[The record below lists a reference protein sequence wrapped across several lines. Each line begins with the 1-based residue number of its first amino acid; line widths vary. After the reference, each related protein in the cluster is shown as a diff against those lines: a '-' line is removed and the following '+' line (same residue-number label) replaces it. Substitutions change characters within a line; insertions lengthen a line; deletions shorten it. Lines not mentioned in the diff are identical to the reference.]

1 VAGFAPV
8 GALPVASVPAAA
20 GATSLAVIAQY
31 YYTQEAEAMAIKLR
45 QSTASQEIP
54 LGTFVST
61 ADGFTTMTAL
71 SIANTDIKLWFNG
84 ATTLA
89 SKNSGGATHIAGG
102 NYYCVLDA
110 TDTATLGPMKVTV
123 NMAGAL
129 PLSVMCEV
137 QAANVYDSLVGGSD
151 ALQID
156 AIQFAGQTI
165 TAAAGVTLPSSVA
178 SPTNI
183 TAGTI
188 TTVSGNVTGSVGSV
202 VGLTASNLDTT
213 ISSRMATYT
222 QPTGFLAA
230 TFPSD
235 PADASDIA
243 AATAAIQSDTND
255 IQSRLPAALVDGK
268 MDSTNSD
275 TVIVGTVGSASTT
288 TSIVTSA
295 FSPAGATADQ
305 FKGRILIFDNDTAT
319 PELRGQAS
327 SVDASSGASTPIL
340 TVIALT
346 TAPSSGDTFHIT

>member
-1 VAGFAPV
+1 
-8 GALPVASVPAAA
+8 
-20 GATSLAVIAQY
+20 
-31 YYTQEAEAMAIKLR
+31 MAIKLR

-137 QAANVYDSLVGGSD
+137 QAANVYDSLVGGGD
-151 ALQID
+151 ALQVD

-202 VGLTASNLDTT
+202 VGLTASNLDAT

-230 TFPSD
+230 TFP
-235 PADASDIA
+235 ATVASTTNITAGTITTVTNLTNAPTSGDLTATMKASVSA
-243 AATAAIQSDTND
+243 AVLDEATASHLSA
-255 IQSRLPAALVDGK
+255 
-268 MDSTNSD
+268 
-275 TVIVGTVGSASTT
+275 GTVGLAVRDADLRGSRVVVRGTSDTGATT
-288 TSIVTSA
+288 TTMTVSA
-295 FSPAGATADQ
+295 LSPSGTAADQ
-305 FKGRILIFDNDTAT
+305 FKGRIIIFDAATTTAA
-319 PELRGQAS
+319 LRGQAT
-327 SVDASSGASTPIL
+327 DITANTAAALPAFTF
-340 TVIALT
+340 TALT
-346 TAPSSGDTFHIT
+346 TAPASGDTFTIV